1 MGKGSIMKLHFIQLL
16 LIAVIVAAYP
26 LLSVGQEAE
35 AAMVENPEYVS
46 WASFKPGAMAKV
58 QMTVEAAGNT
68 SEMLMITTLV
78 AVTDEEAV
86 VEMVTEVTAQGQKMV
101 SPAQERKIPAKVAA
115 PPDPEETPDV
125 EMEKGEE
132 EITVAAGTFQCEW
145 AKTTMV
151 QDGSTIVTT
160 VWISPDVP
168 GRTVKMVARTEM
180 EGGFVTTTAS
190 ELVEYKAGE

>member
-1 MGKGSIMKLHFIQLL
+1 MKLHFTQLL
-16 LIAVIVAAYP
+16 LIAVIVAAAAVV
-26 LLSVGQEAE
+26 SVGQDAE
-35 AAMVENPEYVS
+35 PGAMVENPEYVS
-46 WASFKPGAMAKV
+46 WASFKPGAMAK
-58 QMTVEAAGNT
+58 MKMMVEAAGNT
-68 SEMLMITTLV
+68 SEMLMTTTLMAV
-78 AVTDEEAV
+78 ADDEAT

-101 SPAQERKIPAKVAA
+101 SPAQERKIPAKVPT

-125 EMEKGEE
+125 ETEKGEE

-145 AKTTMV
+145 AKTTMK

-180 EGGFVTTTAS
+180 EGGFVTTTES
-190 ELVEYKAGE
+190 ELVEFGAGE